1 MRLRRHGF
9 LAVGV
14 LVTLGIPLVVRDP
27 HALHV
32 LIMIFLYAFLGTGW
46 NILGGYAGQVSL
58 GHSVYFGI
66 GAYTATLLMMKAG
79 VSPLIGMFV
88 GGLLAALV
96 SLVVGWGCFRLAGH
110 YFAIATLAVAE
121 IAVVLATNWE
131 YIGAAVGVYVPI
143 DRAGNWLRTL
153 QFTTK
158 TGYYYVALTLLAL
171 GMSLAAYIE
180 RSRPG
185 FYFRAIKADPESAR
199 ALGVDIFRQKLYA
212 MALSAFLVA
221 LGGAVYAQ
229 YVLFIDPESVLGAA
243 LSIQIALI
251 PVLGGV
257 GSLWGPLIGA
267 LVLVPLSEYTRLYF
281 GGTGSGLDLVIYG
294 LLIML
299 VATYQPAGLMGL
311 LEARRER
318 SKPGAALGR

>member
-1 MRLRRHGF
+1 MRLRRHGLF
-9 LAVGV
+9 AVGI

-79 VSPLIGMFV
+79 VSPLIGMLA
-88 GGLLAALV
+88 GGLLAVLV

-121 IAVVLATNWE
+121 IAGVLATNWD

-158 TGYYYVALTLLAL
+158 TGYYYVALTLLVL
-171 GMSLAAYIE
+171 GMSLVAYIE

-199 ALGVDIFRQKLYA
+199 ALGIDIFRQKLYA
-212 MALSAFLVA
+212 MALSALLVA

-299 VATYQPAGLMGL
+299 VATYQPAGLIGL
-311 LEARRER
+311 LGARRER
-318 SKPGAALGR
+318 SEPGAALGR